1 MNRSAI
7 NFLLLSFVIVTWGY
21 SWVLMKIGLGYMEPF
36 TLAVWRC
43 AIAAVTLLIYVKSRS
58 IRLPGWR
65 RWPDFIAVGLFQ
77 TTFLFGFMLLGMKR
91 ITAGKT
97 SVLLY
102 TMPVWT
108 ILLVHFY
115 LREKINTRQWV
126 GVVLGSMGILTILGW
141 DIFAKQDTDILFG
154 ELLIIVAAISWAAS
168 NIWVKKRM
176 AGEDIYRISA
186 LQLIFG
192 TLGLLIIALPTHG
205 VLSIEWTWKSV
216 YVLLFTGLIAS
227 AVDFTIWFYLIKK
240 LDINI
245 TTFSSMLV
253 PVFGLFFD
261 WLILGSGLDWGTVG
275 GGALI
280 LAGIYMVSRR

>member
-1 MNRSAI
+1 MNRTAI
-7 NFLLLSFVIVTWGY
+7 NILLLSFVILTWGY
-21 SWVLMKIGLGYMEPF
+21 SWVLMKIGLGYMEPL

-43 AIAAVTLLIYVKSRS
+43 GIAAVSLLIYVRSRS
-58 IRLPGWR
+58 ISLPGWR

-77 TTFLFGFMLLGMKR
+77 TTFLFGFMLLGMKH

-108 ILLVHFY
+108 IFLVHFY
-115 LREKINTRQWV
+115 LKEKIHTRQWA
-126 GVVLGSMGILTILGW
+126 GVVLGSMGIVSILGW
-141 DIFAKQDTDILFG
+141 DIFSHQDKSILTG
-154 ELLIIVAAISWAAS
+154 ELLIIVAAISWAVS

-186 LQLIFG
+186 LQLVFG

-205 VLSIEWTWKSV
+205 VLSVEWTWYSV

-227 AVDFTIWFYLIKK
+227 AVDFTIWFYLIKR
-240 LDINI
+240 LDISI

-253 PVFGLFFD
+253 PVFGLLFD
-261 WLILGSGLDWGTVG
+261 WIILGSGLDLGTIA

-280 LAGIYMVSRR
+280 LAGIYLVSRR

>member
-1 MNRSAI
+1 MNRTAI
-7 NFLLLSFVIVTWGY
+7 NILLLVFVIFTWGY
-21 SWVLMKIGLGYMEPF
+21 SWVLMKIGLGYMEPL

-43 AIAAVTLLIYVKSRS
+43 GIAAVVLLIYVKSRS
-58 IRLPGWR
+58 IKLPHPR
-65 RWPDFIAVGLFQ
+65 KWPDFMAVGLFQ
-77 TTFLFGFMLLGMKR
+77 TTLLFGLMLLGMKR

-115 LREKINTRQWV
+115 LKEKINTRQWA
-126 GVVLGSMGILTILGW
+126 GVLLGSAGILSILGW
-141 DIFAKQDTDILFG
+141 DIISKQNLYIFIG
-154 ELLIIVAAISWAAS
+154 EILIILAAISWAVS

-176 AGEDIYRISA
+176 AGEDIYRLSA
-186 LQLIFG
+186 LQLSFG
-192 TLGLLIIALPTHG
+192 TIGLLIIAMPTHG
-205 VLSIEWTWKSV
+205 VFNVEWTLNSV
-216 YVLLFTGLIAS
+216 YILLFTGLIAS

-261 WLILGSGLDWGTVG
+261 WLILGSRLDWGTVT

-280 LAGIYMVSRR
+280 LAGIYMVSRK

>member
-1 MNRSAI
+1 MNRTVI
-7 NFLLLSFVIVTWGY
+7 NILLLVFVILTWGY

-43 AIAAVTLLIYVKSRS
+43 GIAAVILLVYVKSRS
-58 IRLPGWR
+58 IKLPHPR
-65 RWPDFIAVGLFQ
+65 RWPDFMAVGLFQ
-77 TTFLFGFMLLGMKR
+77 TTLLFGLMLLGMKR

-115 LREKINTRQWV
+115 LKEKINTRQWA
-126 GVVLGSMGILTILGW
+126 GVLLGSAGILSILGW
-141 DIFAKQDTDILFG
+141 DIISKQNPDIFLG
-154 ELLIIVAAISWAAS
+154 EMLIIIAAISWAVS

-176 AGEDIYRISA
+176 AGEDIYRLSA
-186 LQLIFG
+186 LQLSFG
-192 TLGLLIIALPTHG
+192 TIGLLIIAMPTHG
-205 VLSIEWTWKSV
+205 VFNVEWTLNSV
-216 YVLLFTGLIAS
+216 YILLFTGLIAS

-261 WLILGSGLDWGTVG
+261 WLILGSRLDWGTVT

-280 LAGIYMVSRR
+280 LAGIYMVSRK

>member
-1 MNRSAI
+1 
-7 NFLLLSFVIVTWGY
+7 
-21 SWVLMKIGLGYMEPF
+21 MEPL

-43 AIAAVTLLIYVKSRS
+43 GIAAVILLIYVKSRS
-58 IRLPGWR
+58 IKLPHPR
-65 RWPDFIAVGLFQ
+65 RWPDFMAVGLFQ
-77 TTFLFGFMLLGMKR
+77 TTLLFGFMLLGMKR

-115 LREKINTRQWV
+115 LKEKINTRQWA
-126 GVVLGSMGILTILGW
+126 GVLLGSAGILSILGW
-141 DIFAKQDTDILFG
+141 DIISKQNLYIFLG
-154 ELLIIVAAISWAAS
+154 EILIIIAAISWAVS

-176 AGEDIYRISA
+176 AGEDIYRLSA
-186 LQLIFG
+186 LQLSFG
-192 TLGLLIIALPTHG
+192 TIGLLIIAIPTHG
-205 VLSIEWTWKSV
+205 VLNVEWTLNSV
-216 YVLLFTGLIAS
+216 YILLFTGLIAS

-261 WLILGSGLDWGTVG
+261 WLMLGNGLDWGTVT

-280 LAGIYMVSRR
+280 LAGIYMVSRK